1 MKKYSLVNYIVG
13 SVILIIAFTILF
25 SKSKSGFRG
34 GGGHGSMGGSMGG
47 GHGDHGGGGRIG
59 GRGGRGWGY
68 GGGGAW
74 GWNDGSAVG
83 WPYEYTTVIVNQ
95 GSGAGCLQDFECAS
109 NQCNN
114 GTCE

>member
-1 MKKYSLVNYIVG
+1 MNYIVG
-13 SVILIIAFTILF
+13 AVIIIIAFTILF

-34 GGGHGSMGGSMGG
+34 GGSMGGA
-47 GHGDHGGGGRIG
+47 HGSRIGGGR
-59 GRGGRGWGY
+59 RGLY
-68 GGGGAW
+68 GGGW

-114 GTCE
+114 

>member
-68 GGGGAW
+68 GGGGW

>member
-1 MKKYSLVNYIVG
+1 MKKYSLLNYIVG
-13 SVILIIAFTILF
+13 AVIIIIAFTIFF

-34 GGGHGSMGGSMGG
+34 HGDMGGG
-47 GHGDHGGGGRIG
+47 GHGDRIGGGR
-59 GRGGRGWGY
+59 RSLY
-68 GGGGAW
+68 GGGW

-114 GTCE
+114 

>member
-1 MKKYSLVNYIVG
+1 MKKYSLLNYIVG
-13 SVILIIAFTILF
+13 AVIIIIAFTILF

-34 GGGHGSMGGSMGG
+34 GGSMGGGGGHGSMGGGR
-47 GHGDHGGGGRIG
+47 GH

-74 GWNDGSAVG
+74 GWNDGSALG

>member
-1 MKKYSLVNYIVG
+1 MNYIVG
-13 SVILIIAFTILF
+13 AVIIIIAFTILF

-34 GGGHGSMGGSMGG
+34 GGSMGGA
-47 GHGDHGGGGRIG
+47 HGSRIGGGRRGLYGDG
-59 GRGGRGWGY
+59 G
-68 GGGGAW
+68 W
-74 GWNDGSAVG
+74 GWNDGTALG

-114 GTCE
+114 GTCV